1 MPLTLSLLFYVAIFY
16 LSLAIKCILLEYAP
30 IMLAFC
36 CLLLPYNYNKQSLFQ
51 ENLVYPYKKG
61 FWTNFSA

>member
-16 LSLAIKCILLEYAP
+16 LSLAIKCILLEFAP

-36 CLLLPYNYNKQSLFQ
+36 CLLLPYNYNKQ
-51 ENLVYPYKKG
+51 
-61 FWTNFSA
+61 